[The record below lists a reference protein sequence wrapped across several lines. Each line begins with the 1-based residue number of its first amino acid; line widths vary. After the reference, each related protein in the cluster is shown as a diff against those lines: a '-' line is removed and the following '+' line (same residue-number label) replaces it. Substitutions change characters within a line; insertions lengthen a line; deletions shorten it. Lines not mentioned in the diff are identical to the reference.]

1 MFLFLF
7 FLPFSSLN
15 QSIDEWSVS
24 PQTDKVWNMCVHCI
38 NILALHKHNMC
49 MKSSSFPSDTAT
61 FQYSRS
67 CNTTDSLSSVG
78 SVQHGKWTLAT
89 YFQQYYNTGYK
100 DSALCLRA
108 MTGTKGTT
116 VENCPYFPSTT
127 SLINL
132 SPSHSNNSSTMPCT
146 AIKSPSQILLSL
158 TWSYTNRKYSN
169 VAVPKINEWKIQQD
183 ETRNAVVYF

>member
-1 MFLFLF
+1 MTTNKKQNYHSVSMFLFLF

-38 NILALHKHNMC
+38 NILALHKHNIC
-49 MKSSSFPSDTAT
+49 MKSLPAFLLVLQLFNTAGHVTQQTPSALWC
-61 FQYSRS
+61 QYSMAS
-67 CNTTDSLSSVG
+67 EHLPHTFSSTTI
-78 SVQHGKWTLAT
+78 QE
-89 YFQQYYNTGYK
+89 YK

-132 SPSHSNNSSTMPCT
+132 SPSTPTTHPPCL
-146 AIKSPSQILLSL
+146 AQQSKAPLKFCYLLHDRTQTENTVTFL
-158 TWSYTNRKYSN
+158 FQK
-169 VAVPKINEWKIQQD
+169 
-183 ETRNAVVYF
+183 